1 MSNEQE
7 FVLRFIIH
15 TTAIMPRAVYHKK
28 RPGSAPRRF
37 RFTSYVRISRSSSA
51 LRHQAC
57 AWLLRHRS

>member
-28 RPGSAPRRF
+28 RPGFSPGRF
-37 RFTSYVRISRSSSA
+37 HFTGNVRISRSSSA

-57 AWLLRHRS
+57 AWLLRHQS